1 LDTTPIAVLQRDF
14 VVNDRIF
21 LSFGDVAVG
30 RDNVEGIGFCG
41 AGTAG
46 QRRFAK
52 CHTIFGVR
60 VYIVVDVDCAD
71 DIFGASFND
80 LFIRCGLS
88 PIMLASR
95 SGRELKAPQFAVK
108 ELNRL
113 AAPVVFSC
121 PRPGADCRVRQQAR
135 RILMHSCRKVLI
147 RNLLVLLQHEFPFL
161 TPKTAP

>member
-113 AAPVVFSC
+113 ALLLEFLKFADHNVFADFSC
-121 PRPGADCRVRQQAR
+121 SRGR
-135 RILMHSCRKVLI
+135 
-147 RNLLVLLQHEFPFL
+147 FL
-161 TPKTAP
+161 TCGRSRRFLLSETRCGLQGQATG